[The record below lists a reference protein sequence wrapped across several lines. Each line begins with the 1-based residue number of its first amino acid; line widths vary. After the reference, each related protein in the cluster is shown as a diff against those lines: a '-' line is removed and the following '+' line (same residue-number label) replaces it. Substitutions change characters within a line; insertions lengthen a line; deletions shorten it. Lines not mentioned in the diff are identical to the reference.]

1 MASMP
6 RMHVNVSVWKGWQP
20 VTKTRPPQDY
30 APRLYVADGEV
41 HIARRSVDDS
51 TGRRSGTPTTSA

>member
-1 MASMP
+1 
-6 RMHVNVSVWKGWQP
+6 MHVNVSVWKGWQP